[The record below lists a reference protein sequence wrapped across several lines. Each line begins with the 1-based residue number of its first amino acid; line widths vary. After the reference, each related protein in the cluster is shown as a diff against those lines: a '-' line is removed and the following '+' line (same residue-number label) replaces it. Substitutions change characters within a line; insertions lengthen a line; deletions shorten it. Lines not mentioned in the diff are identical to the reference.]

1 MGINICQPTIE
12 HMKKSLFALAFLFVA
27 AASFAQES
35 SKKYRVGLFVNLY
48 LDSSFHGDKY
58 KYDKQMPRHIL
69 PGLDF
74 AEGALMAGD
83 SITSAGTI
91 SITLFDIRSAQ
102 QSIANLKTIQ
112 AFDSL
117 DLMIGAVTGVDYRQL
132 AEVAFQKNIPFVSA
146 TFPND
151 GGVTNNPNTIIVNST
166 LPVHCEALYKF
177 VLSNFATAN
186 ILYVRKKGQQED
198 RLASYF
204 ETHNKGTGTNTLL
217 KWKVINADSVSSKT
231 LMSSLDS
238 ERVNVLIAGSLDERF
253 AVQLINASLPLQKKY
268 DLQLIGMPTW
278 ETLKEMN
285 KPEWKT
291 IPLYYSTTF
300 FNNGSAKW
308 QHFTK
313 TFTDVTNGRPSDLAF
328 RGYDL
333 TYNFCSLLLKYG
345 TDLGK
350 NINDK
355 SFRWFLD
362 YDFKPVYNKTSGR
375 PDYYENK
382 RIYILKKVNGL
393 VSRMN

>member
-12 HMKKSLFALAFLFVA
+12 RMKKYLFTIGFLLFAF
-27 AASFAQES
+27 ASFAQENG
-35 SKKYRVGLFVNLY
+35 KTYRIGLFVNLY
-48 LDSSFHGDKY
+48 LDSSFTGDKY
-58 KYDKQMPRHIL
+58 KFDKQMPRHIL

-74 AEGALMAGD
+74 TEGALMAAD
-83 SITSAGTI
+83 SINNGATFTI
-91 SITLFDIRSAQ
+91 KVYDVRSVA
-102 QSIANLKTIQ
+102 QSISNLKTAQ

-117 DLMIGAVTGVDYRQL
+117 DMMIGAVTGIDYRQL
-132 AEVAFQKNIPFVSA
+132 AEVAFQKGIPFVSA

-177 VLSNFATAN
+177 ILSNFATAN
-186 ILYVRKKGQQED
+186 ILYLRKKGQQED

-204 ETHNKGTGTNTLL
+204 ETHNKGTGTSTLL
-217 KWKVINADSVSSKT
+217 KWKVINADSVSNKT
-231 LMSSLDS
+231 FISSLDS
-238 ERVNVLIAGSLDERF
+238 ERVNVVIAGSLDERF
-253 AVQLINASLPLQKKY
+253 AVQMINAALPLQKKY

-285 KPEWKT
+285 KPEWKN
-291 IPLYYSTTF
+291 IPLFYSTTF
-300 FNNGSAKW
+300 FNNGSSKW
-308 QHFTK
+308 AHFTK
-313 TFTDVTNGRPSDLAF
+313 SFTDFTNGRPSDLAF
-328 RGYDL
+328 RGFDL
-333 TYNFCSLLLKYG
+333 TYYFCNLLFKYG
-345 TDLGK
+345 TDLNK

-362 YDFKPVYNKTSGR
+362 YDFKPVQNKTSGR